1 MKLIE
6 YSHFRN
12 RTHVFDNRE
21 HAGQIL
27 SKALNVYK
35 ELDPIVFAVPL
46 GGIPVSAKISKILNC
61 PMHTTLVSRLPLPH
75 RPLVGFGAVSITN
88 EVVINKKLVET
99 INLKKEI
106 ISEVIENTKK
116 KLKKM
121 HSLFGEIPPI
131 NIKNKRILLVD
142 DGINSGY
149 TLLAAIKSIKRN
161 SPKEIII
168 AVPTAS
174 EKGIKLLE
182 SEIETFVCPNVRTGY
197 FFSVLNAYKNWR
209 ELEEMDIIKY
219 FDHHHRGKK

>member
-1 MKLIE
+1 
-6 YSHFRN
+6 
-12 RTHVFDNRE
+12 
-21 HAGQIL
+21 
-27 SKALNVYK
+27 
-35 ELDPIVFAVPL
+35 
-46 GGIPVSAKISKILNC
+46 
-61 PMHTTLVSRLPLPH
+61 
-75 RPLVGFGAVSITN
+75 
-88 EVVINKKLVET
+88 
-99 INLKKEI
+99 
-106 ISEVIENTKK
+106 
-116 KLKKM
+116 M

-209 ELEEMDIIKY
+209 ELEETDILKY
-219 FDHHHRGKK
+219 FETRNRRKK